1 MCKFNFIMT
10 ESEFNRTREELLEN
24 ISELFLKYGLRSTS
38 MDDICSHL
46 KISKKTLYQYFSNKD
61 DLVEQIMMHRRNNY
75 RTQKD
80 IEELKQHNSVEIML
94 TIRDHIIRSFNS
106 RMPANL
112 FDLKKYHPDVYQRVN
127 NKDQIFI
134 QNLFNE
140 VIDKGIRDGYFRS
153 DINREIQVYLFVK
166 QMSLIGEPEM
176 ISELKYPIST
186 IVSTIVE
193 NIIRSFATPQG
204 MHELEHLLY
213 NKPHEK
219 TTKPWKRTDL
229 TFPGELC
236 CLAEFRDI
244 NVYNQNQK
252 SNN

>member
-1 MCKFNFIMT
+1 MT

-80 IEELKQHNSVEIML
+80 IEELKQHNSIEIML

-153 DINREIQVYLFVK
+153 DI
-166 QMSLIGEPEM
+166 IGEPEM

-219 TTKPWKRTDL
+219 TTKP
-229 TFPGELC
+229 
-236 CLAEFRDI
+236 
-244 NVYNQNQK
+244 
-252 SNN
+252 

>member
-1 MCKFNFIMT
+1 
-10 ESEFNRTREELLEN
+10 
-24 ISELFLKYGLRSTS
+24 

-80 IEELKQHNSVEIML
+80 IEELKQHNSIEIML

-193 NIIRSFATPQG
+193 NIISSNSQSGIRMILFDTKETVHHHDGRTLWNQIEYSFSLYDNFPVVHFNLHCTMLCPIPKWSSIFSTSNPAALMHRSISS
-204 MHELEHLLY
+204 E
-213 NKPHEK
+213 
-219 TTKPWKRTDL
+219 
-229 TFPGELC
+229 
-236 CLAEFRDI
+236 
-244 NVYNQNQK
+244 
-252 SNN
+252 

>member
-1 MCKFNFIMT
+1 
-10 ESEFNRTREELLEN
+10 
-24 ISELFLKYGLRSTS
+24 

-112 FDLKKYHPDVYQRVN
+112 FD
-127 NKDQIFI
+127 F
-134 QNLFNE
+134 
-140 VIDKGIRDGYFRS
+140 
-153 DINREIQVYLFVK
+153 NREIQVYLFVK

-219 TTKPWKRTDL
+219 TTKP
-229 TFPGELC
+229 
-236 CLAEFRDI
+236 
-244 NVYNQNQK
+244 
-252 SNN
+252 

>member
-1 MCKFNFIMT
+1 
-10 ESEFNRTREELLEN
+10 
-24 ISELFLKYGLRSTS
+24 

-176 ISELKYPIST
+176 ISELKYPMKVSEKDAFFFCYAARLLSIFIFKTSLVFSIISFGKV
-186 IVSTIVE
+186 I
-193 NIIRSFATPQG
+193 
-204 MHELEHLLY
+204 L
-213 NKPHEK
+213 
-219 TTKPWKRTDL
+219 
-229 TFPGELC
+229 
-236 CLAEFRDI
+236 
-244 NVYNQNQK
+244 QK
-252 SNN
+252 

>member
-1 MCKFNFIMT
+1 
-10 ESEFNRTREELLEN
+10 
-24 ISELFLKYGLRSTS
+24 

-176 ISELKYPIST
+176 ISELKYPMR
-186 IVSTIVE
+186 VSKKYLAPSIYSYPYWRLKS
-193 NIIRSFATPQG
+193 NIRFYKGVFCLFGHPQ
-204 MHELEHLLY
+204 Y
-213 NKPHEK
+213 YPQ
-219 TTKPWKRTDL
+219 
-229 TFPGELC
+229 
-236 CLAEFRDI
+236 FRD
-244 NVYNQNQK
+244 
-252 SNN
+252 SPRDA

>member
-1 MCKFNFIMT
+1 
-10 ESEFNRTREELLEN
+10 
-24 ISELFLKYGLRSTS
+24 
-38 MDDICSHL
+38 
-46 KISKKTLYQYFSNKD
+46 
-61 DLVEQIMMHRRNNY
+61 
-75 RTQKD
+75 
-80 IEELKQHNSVEIML
+80 
-94 TIRDHIIRSFNS
+94 
-106 RMPANL
+106 MPANL

-140 VIDKGIRDGYFRS
+140 VIDKGIRDGYFRP

-219 TTKPWKRTDL
+219 QLSHEK
-229 TFPGELC
+229 EQ
-236 CLAEFRDI
+236 I
-244 NVYNQNQK
+244 
-252 SNN
+252 

>member
-10 ESEFNRTREELLEN
+10 ESEFNRAREELLEN

-140 VIDKGIRDGYFRS
+140 VIDKGYGMVISGLISIVRS
-153 DINREIQVYLFVK
+153 R
-166 QMSLIGEPEM
+166 
-176 ISELKYPIST
+176 ST
-186 IVSTIVE
+186 
-193 NIIRSFATPQG
+193 
-204 MHELEHLLY
+204 
-213 NKPHEK
+213 
-219 TTKPWKRTDL
+219 
-229 TFPGELC
+229 
-236 CLAEFRDI
+236 CL
-244 NVYNQNQK
+244 
-252 SNN
+252 

>member
-1 MCKFNFIMT
+1 M
-10 ESEFNRTREELLEN
+10 
-24 ISELFLKYGLRSTS
+24 
-38 MDDICSHL
+38 
-46 KISKKTLYQYFSNKD
+46 
-61 DLVEQIMMHRRNNY
+61 
-75 RTQKD
+75 
-80 IEELKQHNSVEIML
+80 
-94 TIRDHIIRSFNS
+94 
-106 RMPANL
+106 
-112 FDLKKYHPDVYQRVN
+112 
-127 NKDQIFI
+127 
-134 QNLFNE
+134 
-140 VIDKGIRDGYFRS
+140 IDKGIRDGYFRS
-153 DINREIQVYLFVK
+153 EINREIQVYLFVK

>member
-10 ESEFNRTREELLEN
+10 ESEFNRAREELLEN

-127 NKDQIFI
+127 NKDQILSKI
-134 QNLFNE
+134 
-140 VIDKGIRDGYFRS
+140 
-153 DINREIQVYLFVK
+153 YL
-166 QMSLIGEPEM
+166 
-176 ISELKYPIST
+176 
-186 IVSTIVE
+186 
-193 NIIRSFATPQG
+193 
-204 MHELEHLLY
+204 
-213 NKPHEK
+213 
-219 TTKPWKRTDL
+219 TK
-229 TFPGELC
+229 
-236 CLAEFRDI
+236 
-244 NVYNQNQK
+244 
-252 SNN
+252 

>member
-1 MCKFNFIMT
+1 MT
-10 ESEFNRTREELLEN
+10 ESEFNRAREELLEN

-134 QNLFNE
+134 QNLFNKL
-140 VIDKGIRDGYFRS
+140 IDKGIAGSAIPASVRA
-153 DINREIQVYLFVK
+153 EQ
-166 QMSLIGEPEM
+166 
-176 ISELKYPIST
+176 
-186 IVSTIVE
+186 
-193 NIIRSFATPQG
+193 PQ
-204 MHELEHLLY
+204 
-213 NKPHEK
+213 
-219 TTKPWKRTDL
+219 
-229 TFPGELC
+229 
-236 CLAEFRDI
+236 LAERASQIGSFR
-244 NVYNQNQK
+244 VRWYP
-252 SNN
+252 

>member
-1 MCKFNFIMT
+1 
-10 ESEFNRTREELLEN
+10 
-24 ISELFLKYGLRSTS
+24 

-80 IEELKQHNSVEIML
+80 IEELKQHNSIEIML

-106 RMPANL
+106 RIPANL

-176 ISELKYPIST
+176 ISELKYPMR
-186 IVSTIVE
+186 VSKKYLAPSIYSYPYWRLKS
-193 NIIRSFATPQG
+193 NIRFYKGVFCLFGHPQ
-204 MHELEHLLY
+204 Y
-213 NKPHEK
+213 YPQ
-219 TTKPWKRTDL
+219 
-229 TFPGELC
+229 
-236 CLAEFRDI
+236 FRD
-244 NVYNQNQK
+244 
-252 SNN
+252 SPRDA

>member
-1 MCKFNFIMT
+1 
-10 ESEFNRTREELLEN
+10 
-24 ISELFLKYGLRSTS
+24 

-134 QNLFNE
+134 QNLFNV
-140 VIDKGIRDGYFRS
+140 VIDFGIRVGYFRS

-219 TTKPWKRTDL
+219 TTKP
-229 TFPGELC
+229 
-236 CLAEFRDI
+236 
-244 NVYNQNQK
+244 
-252 SNN
+252 

>member
-1 MCKFNFIMT
+1 
-10 ESEFNRTREELLEN
+10 
-24 ISELFLKYGLRSTS
+24 

-61 DLVEQIMMHRRNNY
+61 GLVEQIMMHRRNNY

-80 IEELKQHNSVEIML
+80 IEELKQHNSIEIML

-176 ISELKYPIST
+176 ISELKYPMR
-186 IVSTIVE
+186 VSKKYLAPSIYSYPYWRLKS
-193 NIIRSFATPQG
+193 NIRFYKGVFCLFGHPQ
-204 MHELEHLLY
+204 Y
-213 NKPHEK
+213 YPQ
-219 TTKPWKRTDL
+219 
-229 TFPGELC
+229 
-236 CLAEFRDI
+236 FRD
-244 NVYNQNQK
+244 
-252 SNN
+252 SPRDA

>member
-1 MCKFNFIMT
+1 
-10 ESEFNRTREELLEN
+10 
-24 ISELFLKYGLRSTS
+24 

-80 IEELKQHNSVEIML
+80 IEELKQHNSIEIML
-94 TIRDHIIRSFNS
+94 TIR
-106 RMPANL
+106 
-112 FDLKKYHPDVYQRVN
+112 
-127 NKDQIFI
+127 DQIFI

-219 TTKPWKRTDL
+219 TTKP
-229 TFPGELC
+229 
-236 CLAEFRDI
+236 
-244 NVYNQNQK
+244 
-252 SNN
+252 

>member
-1 MCKFNFIMT
+1 
-10 ESEFNRTREELLEN
+10 
-24 ISELFLKYGLRSTS
+24 

-80 IEELKQHNSVEIML
+80 IEELKQHNSGEIML

-140 VIDKGIRDGYFRS
+140 VIDNSAFA
-153 DINREIQVYLFVK
+153 IQVICPEKKIETCIAEARESLLGGKAAAAFRKFV
-166 QMSLIGEPEM
+166 E
-176 ISELKYPIST
+176 
-186 IVSTIVE
+186 
-193 NIIRSFATPQG
+193 
-204 MHELEHLLY
+204 
-213 NKPHEK
+213 
-219 TTKPWKRTDL
+219 
-229 TFPGELC
+229 
-236 CLAEFRDI
+236 I
-244 NVYNQNQK
+244 N
-252 SNN
+252 S

>member
-1 MCKFNFIMT
+1 
-10 ESEFNRTREELLEN
+10 
-24 ISELFLKYGLRSTS
+24 

-80 IEELKQHNSVEIML
+80 IEELKQRNSVEIML

-176 ISELKYPIST
+176 ISELKYPMR
-186 IVSTIVE
+186 VSKKYLAPSIYSYPYWRLKS
-193 NIIRSFATPQG
+193 NIRFYKGVFCLFGHPQ
-204 MHELEHLLY
+204 Y
-213 NKPHEK
+213 YPQ
-219 TTKPWKRTDL
+219 
-229 TFPGELC
+229 
-236 CLAEFRDI
+236 FRD
-244 NVYNQNQK
+244 
-252 SNN
+252 SPRDA

>member
-80 IEELKQHNSVEIML
+80 IEELKQHNSIEIML

-106 RMPANL
+106 RIPANL

-127 NKDQIFI
+127 NKI
-134 QNLFNE
+134 
-140 VIDKGIRDGYFRS
+140 GRAS
-153 DINREIQVYLFVK
+153 CRERV
-166 QMSLIGEPEM
+166 
-176 ISELKYPIST
+176 
-186 IVSTIVE
+186 
-193 NIIRSFATPQG
+193 
-204 MHELEHLLY
+204 
-213 NKPHEK
+213 
-219 TTKPWKRTDL
+219 
-229 TFPGELC
+229 
-236 CLAEFRDI
+236 
-244 NVYNQNQK
+244 
-252 SNN
+252 